1 MTNEEFIK
9 SISLEGEEWRGI
21 VGYEDMYMVSS
32 YGRIISIPHDRIGAY
47 GCVYKTKHKLRS
59 IMKDK
64 NGYLRINLSPLV
76 KKTSLVHRL
85 VAEAFI
91 PNPDNKPEVDHI
103 DCNPSNAHVSNLRWT
118 TSSENG
124 CNPITRKNMS
134 KALKGTLNNSTSKKI
149 VLLKGDE
156 IILFPSVHE
165 AQRNGFPRTC
175 IYRCLSN
182 IQKEYKGYKAMYLS
196 DYEALTN
203 KSKNAIPNPN

>member
-32 YGRIISIPHDRIGAY
+32 YGRVISITHDRIGAY

-103 DCNPSNAHVSNLRWT
+103 DCNPSNAHVSNLRWA

-134 KALKGTLNNSTSKKI
+134 NAFIGTFNNASSKQI
-149 VLLKGDE
+149 VLFKEDDVL
-156 IILFPSVHE
+156 LFPSIYE
-165 AQRNGFPRTC
+165 ARRNGFPRSC

-182 IQKEYKGYKAMYLS
+182 PNKSYKGYKMMYLS